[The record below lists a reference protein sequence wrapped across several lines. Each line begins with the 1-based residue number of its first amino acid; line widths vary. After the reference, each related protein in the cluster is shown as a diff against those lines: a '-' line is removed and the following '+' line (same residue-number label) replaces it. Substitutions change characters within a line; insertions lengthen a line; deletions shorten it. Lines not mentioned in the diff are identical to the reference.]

1 MTADNV
7 SYIAGQAV
15 AAEAAVK
22 VAGIQKNAMDAA
34 TNAQSAIAQQI
45 QDRANQLHAV
55 WAEQYLPCEL
65 ATLAEVCAEPKQTA
79 DLFVTAQRAAVEVT
93 KRFGMARQ
101 KALYCISASCV
112 GARCE
117 LEYMLARDQARA
129 EAWQANAAMRAE
141 EARVELSNAQRLNNR
156 MAMINPGRGG
166 TAVAA
171 NALASAAKI
180 YDGLAQQAA
189 GAFNGALAT
198 AGRFIQGAATGISRL
213 DFSGGSQYQ
222 RADIG
227 SLDPTGSYWGTA
239 PTGQTMAKDDMSSL
253 SSDLWGT
260 VPPPPT
266 GYTGIG
272 AVNLGDSNQGN

>member
-1 MTADNV
+1 MGTADNP
-7 SYIAGQAV
+7 SYAAGQIT
-15 AAEAAVK
+15 AAAGAAV
-22 VAGIQKNAMDAA
+22 VAKIQADAMDHA
-34 TNAQSAIAQQI
+34 TDAQFAIAQQI

-65 ATLAEVCAEPKQTA
+65 ATLAEVCAEPKQVA

-101 KALYCISASCV
+101 KALYCMSASCV

-141 EARVELSNAQRLNNR
+141 EARVELANAQRLNNR
-156 MAMINPGRGG
+156 IAMINPGRGG

-189 GAFNGALAT
+189 GAFSGALAT
-198 AGRFIQGAATGISRL
+198 AGRFLQGAFSGISQPAPQQVPGYTVDYAGQGISPTETQVQARDDL
-213 DFSGGSQYQ
+213 RQFDKVTDPYYM
-222 RADIG
+222 AP
-227 SLDPTGSYWGTA
+227 LPTGD
-239 PTGQTMAKDDMSSL
+239 TGVTPIMM
-253 SSDLWGT
+253 
-260 VPPPPT
+260 
-266 GYTGIG
+266 
-272 AVNLGDSNQGN
+272 GDGNAGR